1 MKRFDWNK
9 KRCFSGIGVGLVFGV
24 ILGFILEEFLGTPVL
39 CMVTGISSG
48 AIGGGLMAML
58 LN

>member
-9 KRCFSGIGVGLVFGV
+9 KRCFSGICVGLVFGV
-24 ILGFILEEFLGTPVL
+24 ILGFILEGILGTPFL
-39 CMVTGISSG
+39 SMATGISSG

-58 LN
+58 IN